1 MKTLLVLSV
10 SLLAL
15 SSAVA
20 EAAPYAEVDLG
31 GSIPFDSDFK
41 NSISPDAVLSF
52 NPTVAVTAAGGY
64 AFDNGLRAEF
74 EYGYQAPDIDKL
86 TGHVVGVPVTFT
98 GNGASVSVNTF
109 LANGYYDFKT
119 PYKLTPFVGGG
130 LGVAVLSAHTSGP
143 NAGQVTLSSGDSAT
157 VFAYQVT
164 AGASYPLTDQVS
176 LTGSYRYLGTSEGTF
191 NTTLYNGLTPFG
203 TSPAKVAFS
212 DNVIRLGVRY
222 TFN

>member
-1 MKTLLVLSV
+1 MKHTLTLAV

-20 EAAPYAEVDLG
+20 EAAPYVEVNLG
-31 GSIPFDSDFK
+31 GSIPMDTDFK
-41 NSISPDAVLSF
+41 NSISPDAQLSF
-52 NPTVAVTAAGGY
+52 NPTVAVTAAAGY
-64 AFDNGLRAEF
+64 AFENGLRAEF

-86 TGHVVGVPVTFT
+86 TGHVLGVPVTFT
-98 GNGASVSVNTF
+98 GNGASVTVNTI

-119 PYKLTPFVGGG
+119 AYKITPLVGGG
-130 LGVAVLSAHTSGP
+130 LGVAVVSAHTNAP
-143 NAGQVTLSSGDSAT
+143 NATQVTLSSSDTAT
-157 VFAYQVT
+157 VFAYQAT
-164 AGASYPLTDQVS
+164 AGASYPVTDHVS

-212 DNVIRLGVRY
+212 DNVIRVGLRY
-222 TFN
+222 TF